1 MGESPEAGHPVLVA
15 FGHRVRERR
24 RRLGLTLDGLA
35 GRSGFHMSYLSQL
48 ERGRR
53 NASILSVTT
62 LARAL
67 EVEPGEF
74 FKGLTSTPQPG

>member
-1 MGESPEAGHPVLVA
+1 MNHRHPVLVT
-15 FGHRVRERR
+15 FGQRVRERR

-35 GRSGFHMSYLSQL
+35 GRSGFQMSYLSQI

-62 LARAL
+62 LARAP
-67 EVEPGEF
+67 EVDAAEL
-74 FKGLTSTPQPG
+74 FKGLTSTAQPG